1 MKALIG
7 HSRSRISHG
16 QQALA
21 RFHDFSARVKNLR
34 KDCGAVLMAHVGHFA
49 VAIHAV
55 RLGGHQQMRG
65 ITGAF
70 MHTRHLQHD

>member
-7 HSRSRISHG
+7 HSRSRIRHR

-21 RFHDFSARVKNLR
+21 RFHDFAAGVKNLR
-34 KDCGAVLMAHVGHFA
+34 KHFGAMRMAHVGHFA

-65 ITGAF
+65 VARAF
-70 MHTRHLQHD
+70 MHTRHLQND